1 MIKLMIK
8 VCVFIYFVG
17 VGLHLTMQYAKA
29 DEYTTATTAHIITQT
44 VTKGDIDH
52 KKVLTAELERLIHR
66 MAIDMT
72 FVMQKHLPNILEGI
86 AAEIREDADRIYK
99 ESQTNQGGFME
110 NFIYSV
116 ADTLQLMYSIA
127 PKEIW
132 IIVFASIFLYLHL
145 EYKDWKN
152 NRNK

>member
-44 VTKGDIDH
+44 VTKGDIAH

-99 ESQTNQGGFME
+99 ESQTN
-110 NFIYSV
+110 
-116 ADTLQLMYSIA
+116 
-127 PKEIW
+127 
-132 IIVFASIFLYLHL
+132 
-145 EYKDWKN
+145 
-152 NRNK
+152 

>member
-8 VCVFIYFVG
+8 VCVFIWLFG
-17 VGLHLTMQYAKA
+17 VGLHLTMQHAKA

-52 KKVLTAELERLIHR
+52 KKVLTAELERLILR